1 MGSDLTSAAEST
13 RPIRSAAV
21 ALAIAACAFGAGC
34 GSDDD
39 GGDDGGA
46 STGAASADVRQLKIS
61 VDGSGNLQAPASAEA
76 GTTEIT
82 LDNSG
87 EGLAEAQLIR
97 VEGDHTA
104 AEATKAI
111 VAVMRGKPM
120 PDWFFGGGGVGTT
133 GPGETASVT
142 QMLEPGTY
150 YAFDTKGPGGPPDPA
165 SVPAIEV
172 AGEASDATLPAAA
185 ATIDAFD
192 YGFDV
197 EGLEAGSNEVT
208 IENSGEQPHHLVAMP
223 IAAGR
228 TIDDVQRFLRT
239 EKGKPPVDFS
249 SEIETAV
256 IAGGDSQVVTLDLD
270 RGRYALLCFVADRE
284 GGPPHAFKGMIAE
297 AEVGG

>member
-1 MGSDLTSAAEST
+1 MGSDLTSAAAST

-39 GGDDGGA
+39 GGDGGGSGA
-46 STGAASADVRQLKIS
+46 AASADVQRLTIS
-61 VDGSGNLQAPASAEA
+61 VDASGNLQASASAEA
-76 GTTEIT
+76 GTAEIT
-82 LDNSG
+82 LDNG
-87 EGLAEAQLIR
+87 GKRPVEAQLIR
-97 VEGDHTA
+97 VEGDRTA

-111 VAVMRGKPM
+111 VGVLQGKPM

-133 GPGETASVT
+133 APGETATVT
-142 QMLEPGTY
+142 QVLEPGTY
-150 YAFDTKGPGGPPDPA
+150 YAFDTQGPGGPPDPA

-172 AGEASDATLPAAA
+172 TGAASDTTLPEAA
-185 ATIDAFD
+185 ATVDAFD

-208 IENSGEQPHHLVAMP
+208 IANTGEQPHNLVAMP

-239 EKGKPPVDFS
+239 EKGKPPVDFGR
-249 SEIETAV
+249 EVATAV

-270 RGRYALLCFVADRE
+270 RGKYALLCFVADRE

-297 AEVGG
+297 TEVGG